1 MSGYYRRFIK
11 DYSKLAKP
19 LTSLLRVEG
28 GRTSKNKSA
37 KLRISLNDDAKE
49 SFAKIKNALTSE
61 DLVLAYPDFSK
72 DFELV
77 TDASNF
83 AIGAVLSQNDR
94 PISFISRT
102 LNKTEEHY
110 AANEKEML
118 AIIWA
123 LNSLRN
129 YPYGSVKVKIFTDH
143 QPLTYALS
151 NKNNNSKMKR
161 WKAILEEY
169 NYEMFYKPGKAN
181 VVADALSRITEQE
194 LNTLS
199 IATNSDESS
208 AHNLILGVEAPINA
222 CNAILSI

>member
-11 DYSKLAKP
+11 DFSKLAKP
-19 LTSLLRVEG
+19 LTSLLRGEG

-37 KLRISLNDDAKE
+37 KLEIHLDEEAKE
-49 SFAKIKNALTSE
+49 SFIKIKNSLTSE
-61 DLVLAYPDFSK
+61 DVVLAYPDFSK

-83 AIGAVLSQNDR
+83 AIGAVLSQDDR

-102 LNKTEEHY
+102 LSRAEEHY

-118 AIIWA
+118 AIVWA
-123 LNSLRN
+123 LNTLRN
-129 YPYGSVKVKIFTDH
+129 YLYGSAKVKIFTDH
-143 QPLTYALS
+143 QPLTYVLS

-169 NYEMFYKPGKAN
+169 NYEMFYKPGKIN
-181 VVADALSRITEQE
+181 VVADALSRIAKPE
-194 LNTLS
+194 LYIYIIGS
-199 IATNSDESS
+199 HAF
-208 AHNLILGVEAPINA
+208 G
-222 CNAILSI
+222 